1 MSSSRLVAALALSLL
16 AHALL
21 VMLFA
26 RTPVVARRDAA
37 PLEASLVIASAERA
51 PQPAA
56 SPPTPKPRRVA
67 ETVRKKVR
75 TAVVTAPALT
85 APVENTAPAEPGS
98 VMSLPHRGR
107 IRYALYRDGQLIGY
121 RIEQWQHDGNTYA
134 ISRRSELSSATAPAL
149 AQSRGVVSADGLV
162 PLNYQDEADGE
173 VLRFDWQALR
183 VAITGGDTASRQL
196 ELEAGTQDDLSLPYQ
211 LGQALLHGKP
221 LAAAIASGGGILQ
234 RNFEVLGEEQTT
246 VGGKRLRTLHLRSRA
261 AGLELWLGID
271 AHYLPLR
278 IRRNDGADRGLDQV
292 AERFSY

>member
-67 ETVRKKVR
+67 ETVRKEVR
-75 TAVVTAPALT
+75 TAIATAPALT
-85 APVENTAPAEPGS
+85 APVENAAPAEPGS

-183 VAITGGDTASRQL
+183 VAITAGGAASRQL

-234 RNFEVLGEEQTT
+234 RNFEVLGEERTT